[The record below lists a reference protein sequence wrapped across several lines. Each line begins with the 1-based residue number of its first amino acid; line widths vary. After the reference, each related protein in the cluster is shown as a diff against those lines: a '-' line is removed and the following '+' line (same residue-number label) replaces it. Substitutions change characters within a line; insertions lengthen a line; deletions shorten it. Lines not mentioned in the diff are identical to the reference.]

1 MFEPRCRPCI
11 LCGTWAWA
19 GCELDHPRV
28 TGSFAATRSIP
39 LGSARVWLVMSRPLL
54 RRGYRARPPRPIL
67 APIRIPKHACAS
79 RSRCATSIEGL
90 FDSWVR
96 PGEPRARVHATIPL
110 LEQPLDASGTRPVP
124 LRPDLHR
131 RARIAVY
138 AMLYVSSPLRVRM
151 VARRSLPVRYGNRR
165 LSSTVESTV
174 HGRLLGALAARVARP
189 LSRRG
194 RGCLVAVGGGGASE
208 HVWRVWC
215 VRVRVGRV

>member
-1 MFEPRCRPCI
+1 M
-11 LCGTWAWA
+11 
-19 GCELDHPRV
+19 
-28 TGSFAATRSIP
+28 
-39 LGSARVWLVMSRPLL
+39 

-67 APIRIPKHACAS
+67 APIRIPTHACAS
-79 RSRCATSIEGL
+79 RSRRAASIEGL
-90 FDSWVR
+90 FDSRLR

-194 RGCLVAVGGGGASE
+194 RGVWWLSVAAVHPSMSGACGASACAWAGCE
-208 HVWRVWC
+208 PGHPRCNPFLPGSNCALRRLSDLLRSVPIHSDA
-215 VRVRVGRV
+215 